1 MKIRVLNTA
10 FYIILFLI
18 AVSSTH
24 LISLPNRVIELLLI
38 LFILLYL
45 IEHNFKIVLSRE
57 DVKILGLFCV
67 PWLIIM
73 VYSLIIQFSRSMA
86 ADYKTHTL
94 FLCLEMILYFLCF
107 YIAYDKLKEKIV
119 DYIFIFF
126 VVAYIPKII
135 AHFIQFGLIRGI
147 TLLYSEENLSSG
159 SALEIN
165 KLTYLFGLISVYY
178 LFCLLVKVN
187 NKDKNKRFFI
197 LSLIMT
203 ILGIKRIVTFSVIL
217 TIVMLLL
224 LLRIRRRGLLFSILT
239 AISVGMC
246 VFAMVYVIMIYNGT
260 YEQILNRFGINSMGR
275 TTYWNLFRST
285 YRISPTFLG
294 NGISF
299 THRVIH
305 DYGYSIIKFNKNQF
319 ISALHNDVL
328 AIYIGLGFFGSIL
341 YWIWFFMIKC
351 FAFGIKHPAVG
362 VFSLV
367 VSVQYFID
375 FTVSNAGL
383 SNDVFAIS
391 FILIVVA
398 YFEYKKNIYKIQP
411 ENTYE
416 QRLS

>member
-45 IEHNFKIVLSRE
+45 IEHNFKIVLSRD
-57 DVKILGLFCV
+57 DVKILGMFCV

-165 KLTYLFGLISVYY
+165 KLTYLFGLISAYY

-203 ILGIKRIVTFSVIL
+203 ILGIKRIVIASVVL
-217 TIVMLLL
+217 AVVMLLL
-224 LLRIRRRGLLFSILT
+224 LLKIRRRSLLFGILT
-239 AISVGMC
+239 AISLGMC
-246 VFAMVYVIMIYNGT
+246 VVAMAYVIMVYNGT
-260 YEQILNRFGINSMGR
+260 YEQILKHFGINSMGR
-275 TTYWNLFRST
+275 VEYWKVFRST
-285 YRISPTFLG
+285 YKISPTFLG
-294 NGISF
+294 KGISF
-299 THRVIH
+299 THRVIN
-305 DYGYSIIKFNKNQF
+305 DSGYSIMNYNKHEF

-351 FAFGIKHPAVG
+351 FTFGSKHPAVG
-362 VFSLV
+362 IFSLV
-367 VSVQYFID
+367 ISIQYFLY
-375 FTVSNAGL
+375 FTVSNVGL
-383 SNDVFAIS
+383 SKDVFAIS
-391 FILIVVA
+391 FTLIVVA
-398 YFEYKKNIYKIQP
+398 YFEYQKSKNKKQSEII
-411 ENTYE
+411 YE
-416 QRLS
+416 QS